1 MGKQLTYKD
10 IIAKHDELKKR
21 KEKKTM
27 EVYCKALGDNPLIA
41 ESLNDDELQKCLE
54 RMATDGKEGL
64 ELFIFLSI
72 PELQHNELL
81 DAFKCNRNGELLV
94 DRIFTTAEILQIGKG
109 LQQLNGLSAM
119 NEDGIK
125 LHFIEKD
132 LKN

>member
-1 MGKQLTYKD
+1 MSKQLTYKD

-27 EVYCKALGDNPLIA
+27 EVYCKALGENPLIA

-54 RMATDGKEGL
+54 RMVKEGKTGL

-94 DRIFTTAEILQIGKG
+94 DRVFTTAEILKIGEG
-109 LQQLNGLSAM
+109 LKELNGLGEI
-119 NEDGIK
+119 NEDSIRLK
-125 LHFIEKD
+125 FIEED